1 MSLRRPPAPFDGARE
16 HLLDVPDGWIYAV
29 ELGEGPLVA

>member
-16 HLLDVPDGWIYAV
+16 HLLDVPDGRIYAL
-29 ELGEGPLVA
+29 EQITLHT